1 MCAYY
6 KMFFIS
12 VLFFYVKWWWWCQLV
27 YTILSQIKW
36 RVRFFSNNEK
46 SLLIYLQ
53 LFLNYYKSSR
63 TGGVIG
69 WSSKIQWY
77 YKKCGQLFIMIIFQ
91 KKKLFSNHQKKVF
104 NIRHDIVGFS
114 KCKRFLHHAQNF
126 HILIQQIFFYTRSVA
141 LNFSSTCS
149 ADASDSSVA
158 FVKKENHLLFYK
170 YGTRYSGFLFTS

>member
-91 KKKLFSNHQKKVF
+91 KKKIIFKSSKKSLQYQAWHSRFFKMQKIFAPCPEFSYSYPTDF
-104 NIRHDIVGFS
+104 
-114 KCKRFLHHAQNF
+114 FLHTICSSQFFLNLF
-126 HILIQQIFFYTRSVA
+126 CWCFWFVGCLCEKRKLSIILQIW
-141 LNFSSTCS
+141 
-149 ADASDSSVA
+149 D
-158 FVKKENHLLFYK
+158 
-170 YGTRYSGFLFTS
+170 

>member
-36 RVRFFSNNEK
+36 RVRSFFSNNEK

-91 KKKLFSNHQKKVF
+91 KKIIFKSSKKSLQYQAWHSRFFKMQKIFAPCPEFSYSYPTDF
-104 NIRHDIVGFS
+104 
-114 KCKRFLHHAQNF
+114 FLHTICSSQFFLNLF
-126 HILIQQIFFYTRSVA
+126 CWCFWFVGCLCEKRKSSIILQIW
-141 LNFSSTCS
+141 
-149 ADASDSSVA
+149 D
-158 FVKKENHLLFYK
+158 
-170 YGTRYSGFLFTS
+170 

>member
-27 YTILSQIKW
+27 YTIFSQIKW

-91 KKKLFSNHQKKVF
+91 KKKNYFQIIKKSLQYQAWHSRFFKMQKIFAPCPEFSYSYPTDF
-104 NIRHDIVGFS
+104 ITHD
-114 KCKRFLHHAQNF
+114 L
-126 HILIQQIFFYTRSVA
+126 
-141 LNFSSTCS
+141 
-149 ADASDSSVA
+149 
-158 FVKKENHLLFYK
+158 
-170 YGTRYSGFLFTS
+170 